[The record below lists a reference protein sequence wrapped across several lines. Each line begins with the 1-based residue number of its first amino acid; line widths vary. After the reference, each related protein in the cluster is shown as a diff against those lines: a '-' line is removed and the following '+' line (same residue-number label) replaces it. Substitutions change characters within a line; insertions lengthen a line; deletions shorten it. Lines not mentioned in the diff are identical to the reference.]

1 MAQTP
6 ARESAMNLACIVEGH
21 GEREAAPIL
30 LRRIAAQIDPQ
41 LVVNITATLRVPK
54 SRLLKAGG
62 IERTVDLAARTL
74 NGPGAVFVLLDGD
87 EACPAELGPA
97 LLQRAR
103 QSRSDIPI
111 AVVIAQCEFEAWF
124 LTAITSLR
132 DQRGLSNAAEPPLEP
147 ESIRDAKGWLTERM
161 TSGHYSETRDQ
172 PAFAAQFDLHLARRA
187 DSFDKCYR
195 DLARLLTSP
204 PEFFHG

>member
-1 MAQTP
+1 MAV
-6 ARESAMNLACIVEGH
+6 NIACIVEGH
-21 GEREAAPIL
+21 GECEAAPVL

-41 LVVNITATLRVPK
+41 LIVNITETLRAPK
-54 SRLLKAGG
+54 NRLLKAGG

-74 NGPGAVFVLLDGD
+74 NGPGAVFVLLDSD

-97 LLQRAR
+97 LLQRAH

-132 DQRGLSNAAEPPLEP
+132 GQRGLSSAVEPPLAP
-147 ESIRDAKGWLTERM
+147 EVIRDAKGWLAERM
-161 TSGHYSETRDQ
+161 TGGHYSEPLDQ

-195 DLARLLTSP
+195 DLARLLTGP
-204 PEFFHG
+204 P